1 MKPALRLAA
10 LALVAFTSAAAEP
23 IRIALKPVASGLTSP
38 LTVVSIPNGEALIVD
53 QPGFLWVL
61 QRDGT
66 LRTDPALVLTNRMAA
81 LRHGAFDERG
91 LLDVVLHPQFPRNR
105 RIFVTYSAP
114 RRETAP
120 ADWDSTLRVAEF
132 LLPAEGAIRVDP
144 ASEKILLEIDK
155 PYANHNSGRL
165 AFGPDGFLYIGVGDG
180 GNAHDQGR
188 RPESGNGQN
197 LRTHL
202 GKVLRVDINAPAGG
216 KPYGI
221 PLDNPFADGR
231 EALPEIYAYGLRN
244 PWGLSFD
251 RGGTHELFAADVG
264 QDLLE
269 EVDILRKGGNYGWS
283 LREGFDGFSAK
294 TPKNSPTNSPT
305 TGARGEPLL
314 DPILHYRHASLKKDP
329 EAQGVSIIGGHVY
342 RGKAIPGLDGR
353 YVFGDWSR
361 NWGLPQGLILVAT
374 RPADGGARWTVERAQ
389 VVEPGD
395 FAAYITGFSQDADGE
410 LYVLTNGSNGL
421 TPGKGRVWKM
431 VSAVP

>member
-1 MKPALRLAA
+1 MNLALRFATFA
-10 LALVAFTSAAAEP
+10 VAVVCSLGAEP
-23 IRIALKPVASGLTSP
+23 VRVALKPVADGLTSP
-38 LTVVSIPNGEALIVD
+38 VTMVPLPSGEALIVD
-53 QPGFLWVL
+53 QPGFLRVL
-61 QRDGT
+61 QLEGT
-66 LRTDPALVLTNRMAA
+66 LRPAPALVLTNRMVA

-91 LLDVVLHPQFPRNR
+91 LLDVALHPKFPRNR
-105 RIFVTYSAP
+105 RIILSYSAP

-120 ADWDSTLRVAEF
+120 ADWDSTLRISEF
-132 LLPAEGAIRVDP
+132 LLPGDGATRVDP

-188 RPESGNGQN
+188 RPETGNGQN

-202 GKVLRVDINAPAGG
+202 GKVLRVDVDAPAAG

-221 PLDNPFADGR
+221 PSDNPFADGR
-231 EALPEIYAYGLRN
+231 DALPEIYAYGLRN

-251 RGGTHELFAADVG
+251 RGGTRELFAADVG
-264 QDLLE
+264 QDLFE

-283 LREGFDGFSAK
+283 LREGFEGFSAK
-294 TPKNSPTNSPT
+294 TPKNSPTNAPM

-329 EAQGVSIIGGHVY
+329 DAQGVSIIGGHVY
-342 RGKAIPGLDGR
+342 RGKAIPGLVGR

-374 RPADGGARWTVERAQ
+374 RPADGGSRWTVEPAQ
-389 VVEPGD
+389 VVEPAD
-395 FAAYITGFSQDADGE
+395 FGAYITGFSQGDDGE

-431 VSAVP
+431 VPAP